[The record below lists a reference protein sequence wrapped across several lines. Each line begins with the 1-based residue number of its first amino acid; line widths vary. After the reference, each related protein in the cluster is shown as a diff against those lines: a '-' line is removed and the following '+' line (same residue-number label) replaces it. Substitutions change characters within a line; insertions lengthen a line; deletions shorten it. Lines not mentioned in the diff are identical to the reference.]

1 MVVKIC
7 RNRGEEKSLSC
18 FSKDKHTKDGH
29 CFYCKNCV
37 SLNHKMRPRPHF
49 RTQTP
54 FYKQNK
60 NRHLKSKYGI
70 TLEQYN
76 LMFNKQRGVC
86 AVCGVPAEALKRSLA
101 VDHNHRTGKI
111 RGLLCF
117 ACNSLIGRIEKNPLL
132 IPTMMK
138 YIRTRNKK

>member
-1 MVVKIC
+1 MTKKC
-7 RNRGEEKSLSC
+7 RNCGEVKPISS
-18 FSKDKHTKDGH
+18 FSKDKTRKDSH
-29 CFYCKNCV
+29 CFYCKDCV
-37 SLNHKMRPRPHF
+37 SLNQKMRRRPNCS
-49 RTQTP
+49 TL
-54 FYKQNK
+54 NK
-60 NRHLKSKYGI
+60 SRHLKSKYNI

-76 LMFNKQRGVC
+76 QMFDEQRGVC
-86 AVCGVPAEALKRSLA
+86 AVCGTPAKDLKRNLA

-117 ACNSLIGRIEKNPLL
+117 SCNSLIGRIEKNPLL